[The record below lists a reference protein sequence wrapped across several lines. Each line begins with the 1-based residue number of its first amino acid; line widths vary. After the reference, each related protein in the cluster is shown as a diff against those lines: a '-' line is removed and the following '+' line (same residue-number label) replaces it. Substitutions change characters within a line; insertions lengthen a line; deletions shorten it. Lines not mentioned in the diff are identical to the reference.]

1 MSSWRLRAFSVTALF
16 AVGLAGVAGGC
27 GLVVGAGDY
36 VIGDAGSSARDAT
49 SVDTATEPAND
60 SGHEVVA
67 PLDGPGLADGFTR
80 EGGSPEAG
88 TPETGP
94 GEGGGGDANLPLL
107 GCTPD
112 GGPIPQAFPSGS
124 DALQQL
130 VRACVIAESCEP
142 EYFDVSLAECITN
155 DYFDAFPSFACLATA
170 KTCQDFYNC
179 RGYRIADTTDC
190 PSSLDTDFGKCVN
203 GTVATNCP
211 FTGVSIVSNCAAVG
225 GTCTAFDEDDAGD
238 TAAGCKI
245 LSSCPDTAAVD
256 QCAGTTQLYSC
267 APSETGTV
275 ALGLN
280 CPQSST
286 CRANGDGAHCFANGP
301 SCTTP
306 SAACADGNLNSC
318 LATPSGNQ
326 ARTYKC
332 STAGL
337 LCITDADGGKGSCVA
352 PGCEHSHC
360 VDSCDDDGE
369 TLHTCIGGAQ
379 YDIDCVT
386 ALGFSGC
393 GTITPPGSSTEYAYC
408 Y

>member
-1 MSSWRLRAFSVTALF
+1 MRSRRFRASSVEALL

-36 VIGDAGSSARDAT
+36 VVGDAGSNGSDSTSA
-49 SVDTATEPAND
+49 DTATEPNTEG
-60 SGHEVVA
+60 GHEGDAASSFDSRV
-67 PLDGPGLADGFTR
+67 LNDGPSGL

-94 GEGGGGDANLPLL
+94 GEGGDGSPPFL
-107 GCTPD
+107 GCAPD
-112 GGPIPQAFPSGS
+112 GGPIPQAFPAGS

-130 VRACVIAESCEP
+130 VRACVVAESCEP

-155 DYFDAFPSFACLATA
+155 DYFDAFPSLGCLATA
-170 KTCQDFYNC
+170 KSCQDFYNC
-179 RGYRIADTTDC
+179 RGYRIADPTDC
-190 PSSLDTDFGKCVN
+190 PSSLTTDFGKCV

-211 FTGVSIVSNCAAVG
+211 FTGVAAVSNCAVVG

-245 LSSCPDTAAVD
+245 LSSCPDAAAVD
-256 QCAGTTQLYSC
+256 QCANTTQLYSC
-267 APSETGTV
+267 ASGGTGTV
-275 ALGLN
+275 ALGLD

-286 CRANGDGAHCFANGP
+286 CRANGDGAHCYANGP

-306 SAACADGNLNSC
+306 SAACANGDLSSC
-318 LATPSGNQ
+318 LATPTGNQ

-332 STAGL
+332 SATGL
-337 LCITDADGGKGSCVA
+337 SCVTDANGGKGACVA
-352 PGCEHSHC
+352 PGCEHSQC
-360 VDSCDDDGE
+360 VDSCDSDGE
-369 TLHTCIGGAQ
+369 TLHTCVGGAQ
-379 YDIDCVT
+379 YDIDCVM
-386 ALGFSGC
+386 LGFTGC
-393 GTITPPGSSTEYAYC
+393 GTITPSGSSTEYAYC